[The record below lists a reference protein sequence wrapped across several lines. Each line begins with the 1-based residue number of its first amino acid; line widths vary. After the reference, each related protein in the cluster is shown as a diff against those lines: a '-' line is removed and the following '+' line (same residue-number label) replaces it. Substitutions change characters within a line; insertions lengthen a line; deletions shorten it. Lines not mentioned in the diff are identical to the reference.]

1 MLCIEWERT
10 PPPSPPSLLAFVVKL
25 VKAPLTVLQR
35 LPVCPLPASASRAKR
50 SWLQARA
57 RALGSQPFGSAR
69 PFPMVGP
76 GSPAERGSGS
86 LDGGRALRICHSPPF
101 PVLPP
106 QSLL

>member
-10 PPPSPPSLLAFVVKL
+10 PPPAPPSLLAFVAKL
-25 VKAPLTVLQR
+25 VKAPLTVLR
-35 LPVCPLPASASRAKR
+35 LPAKR

-76 GSPAERGSGS
+76 GSPGERGSGS
-86 LDGGRALRICHSPPF
+86 RDGGRALWICHSPPF
-101 PVLPP
+101 PVFPP

>member
-10 PPPSPPSLLAFVVKL
+10 PPPAPPSLLAFVAKL
-25 VKAPLTVLQR
+25 VKAPLTVLR
-35 LPVCPLPASASRAKR
+35 LPVCPLPASAARAKR

-76 GSPAERGSGS
+76 GSPGERGSGS
-86 LDGGRALRICHSPPF
+86 RDGGRALWICHSPPF
-101 PVLPP
+101 PVFPP